1 MPIAKTAN
9 AAYKDYKTGG
19 GTLAFTEWLHRE
31 KEKMYYSTGED
42 NMLLVNPPLN
52 DTIQAA
58 IKDTLEKGGLKTTES
73 GKTIFGINKVVVI
86 GGSVALIAGII
97 FLIVVKNKKVT

>member
-9 AAYKDYKTGG
+9 AAYKDYRSGG
-19 GTLAFTEWLHRE
+19 GTLSFTEWLHRE

-52 DTIQAA
+52 DTIQNA
-58 IKDTLEKGGLKTTES
+58 IKDTLKQGGLKTVES

-86 GGSVALIAGII
+86 GGSVLLVAGIV
-97 FLIVVKNKKVT
+97 FLIVNKAKK